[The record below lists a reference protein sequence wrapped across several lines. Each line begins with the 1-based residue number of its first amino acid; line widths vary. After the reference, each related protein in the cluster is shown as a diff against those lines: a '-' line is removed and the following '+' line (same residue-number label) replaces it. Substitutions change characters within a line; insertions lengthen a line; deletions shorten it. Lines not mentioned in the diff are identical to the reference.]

1 MRKILIV
8 RTCAIGDFVL
18 NLPALIALQ
27 KRYADARFVLVGNRA
42 SLEVAGDLVTVESIH
57 SIDAQPWARLFYEPM
72 PDLEFDAAV
81 VWMKDP
87 VVANN
92 LSASGIPNVIRSNAF
107 PDFGHAA
114 DHLLRTLNLSRPD
127 LPDLWK
133 PTSSEIVVHPGS
145 GSSKKNWPF
154 FEELM
159 DRLPGSRRL
168 PQNLS
173 IVEVFR
179 YLRSVR
185 AFVGND
191 SGITHL
197 AAYAGCPTLALFGPT
212 DPRIWGPLG
221 RRSRLIW
228 KRKLEDI
235 SIDEVLSVNGDGC
248 LNYVNSIEHP

>member
-1 MRKILIV
+1 
-8 RTCAIGDFVL
+8 
-18 NLPALIALQ
+18 
-27 KRYADARFVLVGNRA
+27 
-42 SLEVAGDLVTVESIH
+42 
-57 SIDAQPWARLFYEPM
+57 M
-72 PDLEFDAAV
+72 PDLEFDSAI

-92 LSASGIPNVIRSNAF
+92 LSASGIPNVIRANAF

-133 PTSSEIVVHPGS
+133 PASSEIVLHPGS

-154 FEELM
+154 FEALM
-159 DRLPGSRRL
+159 DRLPGSRML

-173 IVEVFR
+173 ILEVFR

-235 SIDEVLSVNGDGC
+235 SVDEVLSVMGTVA
-248 LNYVNSIEHP
+248 LVT